1 MSNRPIPDPVEAA
14 VRDLC
19 AAVYAD
25 DERAAMAAIE
35 RRSDLDTLQ
44 YAGDGFRLVIALAG
58 SGIRS
63 TMPAEPVSPGRQ
75 NRHALP

>member
-1 MSNRPIPDPVEAA
+1 
-14 VRDLC
+14 
-19 AAVYAD
+19 
-25 DERAAMAAIE
+25 MAAIE